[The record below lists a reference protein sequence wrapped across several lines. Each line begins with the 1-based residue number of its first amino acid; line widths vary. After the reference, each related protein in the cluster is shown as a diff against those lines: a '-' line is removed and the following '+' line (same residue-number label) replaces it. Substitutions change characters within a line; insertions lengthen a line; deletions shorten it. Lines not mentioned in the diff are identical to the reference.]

1 MTYRVNTL
9 GKAALIDRQ
18 LNGAY
23 DIVEY
28 VAQNLPF
35 LMDVFKKLDSMQTV
49 LDTYAITTHI
59 ENESIHLNQEQ
70 INAIEGIQSLI
81 TGLSEQGVTLRSIQS
96 TISQLRNLLNDTS
109 SRLDAH
115 TEDETVH
122 VTQEDK
128 TRWNSI
134 RTLTEQDVRDICTP
148 IVQAVVDSIPDSLQ
162 VDSHLSDS
170 SHNPVENQAITTEL
184 GNKVSRES
192 IARVGFTGRYK
203 DLTGIPEGDDFLD
216 SNSTNWVQNK
226 VITKAIDT
234 IVANGAD
241 RITEEEIDSLFED

>member
-59 ENESIHLNQEQ
+59 EDESIHLNQEQ
-70 INAIEGIQSLI
+70 ITAIEGIQSLI
-81 TGLSEQGVTLRSIQS
+81 TGLSEQGVTLQSIQS
-96 TISQLRNLLNDTS
+96 TISQLRGILSDTS
-109 SRLDAH
+109 SRLNAH
-115 TEDETVH
+115 IDDETVH

-148 IVQAVVDSIPDSLQ
+148 IVEAVVDSIPDTLQ
-162 VDSHLSDS
+162 VDSQLSDS
-170 SHNPVENQAITTEL
+170 SHNPVENQAITAEL
-184 GNKVSRES
+184 NDKVSRES

-203 DLTGIPEGDDFLD
+203 DLTGIPEGDEFLD
-216 SNSTNWVQNK
+216 GNSTNWVQNK
-226 VITKAIDT
+226 VITNAIET

-241 RITEEEIDSLFED
+241 RITEAEIDTLFQE